1 MNEYTHIV
9 DAVFDT
15 IERRKGQR
23 PMGYDHSVNK
33 HPGKAALILQA
44 LARGVSIRQAKWA
57 VDKAATLIQKVVR
70 GHQKRN
76 ISEYDFY

>member
-44 LARGVSIRQAKWA
+44 LAIKGSY
-57 VDKAATLIQKVVR
+57 L
-70 GHQKRN
+70 
-76 ISEYDFY
+76 